1 MSTTTGKVVIIS
13 GPSGAGK
20 STLVR
25 RLLET
30 CPLPLALSVSA
41 TTRNPR
47 PDEQDGIA
55 YHFLSEAEFESKRLA
70 GEFLE
75 YKEVF
80 GQGHWYGTLEDNI
93 TRGLEK
99 GDWVILEIDVAG
111 AMSVIDRIPD
121 AITIFITP
129 GSMEEL
135 EKRLRNRQTDS
146 EEAILRRLD
155 VAIQEMSKSHRYQ
168 HQVENNDLE
177 LATEQVSQILQA
189 LEKQ

>member
-1 MSTTTGKVVIIS
+1 MNTRQGRVIIIS

-25 RLLET
+25 RLLDT
-30 CPLPLALSVSA
+30 CPLPLTLSVSA
-41 TTRNPR
+41 TTREPR

-55 YHFLSEAEFESKRLA
+55 YHFLGAEEFERKRQA

-80 GQGHWYGTLEDNI
+80 GQGHWYGTLKENI
-93 TRGLEK
+93 TDGLNN
-99 GDWVILEIDVAG
+99 GNWVILEIDVAG

-146 EEAILRRLD
+146 VEAITRRLD
-155 VAIQEMSKSHRYQ
+155 VAVQELSKSHRYQ
-168 HQVENNDLE
+168 HQVENNDLAV
-177 LATEQVSQILQA
+177 ATEQVSKILQA

>member
-1 MSTTTGKVVIIS
+1 V
-13 GPSGAGK
+13 
-20 STLVR
+20 
-25 RLLET
+25 
-30 CPLPLALSVSA
+30 LSVSA
-41 TTRNPR
+41 TTREPR

-55 YHFLSEAEFESKRLA
+55 YHFLSADEFERKRKA
-70 GEFLE
+70 DEFLE

-80 GQGHWYGTLEDNI
+80 GQGHWYGTLEKNI
-93 TRGLEK
+93 SDGLNN
-99 GDWVILEIDVAG
+99 GNWVILEIDVAG

-146 EEAILRRLD
+146 EEAIVRRLD